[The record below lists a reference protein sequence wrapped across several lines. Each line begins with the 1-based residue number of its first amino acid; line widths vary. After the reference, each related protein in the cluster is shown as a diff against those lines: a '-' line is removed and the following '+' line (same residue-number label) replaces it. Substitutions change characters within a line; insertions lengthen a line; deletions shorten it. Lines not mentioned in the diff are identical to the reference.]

1 MLSSTLALG
10 TQRGTPHVSCP
21 ARAPNTC
28 HPVCAMSAEGWEE
41 GQGTHMWGEE
51 VGGNSGAGS
60 QRMKSMSAGAKKE
73 GGQIRQKEQLEQ
85 RHGSGEAAG
94 VFWQVD

>member
-1 MLSSTLALG
+1 
-10 TQRGTPHVSCP
+10 
-21 ARAPNTC
+21 
-28 HPVCAMSAEGWEE
+28 
-41 GQGTHMWGEE
+41 MWGEE